1 MSNYQPDNYAEL
13 RTLTDDTKLLAM
25 LEERESRHKRSSQ
38 SYKQRQNMK
47 KHLTEIRQVAPN
59 KLLVL
64 MNNIASALDDG
75 NIDDLQELIFGVNMD
90 GEQNLM
96 DSLGDMFM
104 VCNETEVIPA
114 KKQLDKQGDRIDRAT
129 VLARANDP
137 LNTDWDFCNKCSRP
151 MRSSWIKT
159 HQHDSMV
166 CKEIK
171 GGRSATLK
179 TGSRIDSGEHIK
191 HIALSLA
198 GEGSDDEDGTECL
211 ID

>member
-13 RTLTDDTKLLAM
+13 RALTDDRKLLTILA
-25 LEERESRHKRSSQ
+25 ERETAHKCSSAT
-38 SYKQRQNMK
+38 YKQRQIMK

-59 KLLVL
+59 KLMAL
-64 MNNIASALDDG
+64 MNTLAVALDDG
-75 NIDDLQELIFGVNMD
+75 DIDAVNEVCFGTDGDENM
-90 GEQNLM
+90 M
-96 DSLGDMFM
+96 DVLGDMFM

-114 KKQLDKQGDRIDRAT
+114 KKMLDNQGDRVDRAT
-129 VLARANDP
+129 ILARATDP
-137 LNTDWDFCNKCSRP
+137 LNTEWDFCGRCSRP

-159 HQHDSMV
+159 HQHDSMI

-179 TGSRIDSGEHIK
+179 TGTRIDSGEHIK

-198 GEGSDDEDGTECL
+198 GEGSDDEGTECL